1 LRFTQDFIEKVRE
14 ANNIAEIIGQHTE
27 LKGTGH
33 RLMGRCPFPDHSDK
47 SPSFSVGEDN
57 QLYYCY
63 GCKKGGNLYTFL
75 ETFNGMSFPEAVEFL
90 ARRANIALPETDEG
104 GNKRTGLSHDQKDL
118 YLKINRLAAVHYHH
132 NLKSM
137 TEEHASQKYLV
148 KRGLNA
154 EIVEKFRLGLSTD
167 DWSGLG
173 KLFESKGVPLSAGE
187 ALGLLKP
194 KKNPPKS
201 GPKSDQYFDLF
212 RERLMFPIFS
222 PTGDVI
228 GFGGRTLTDQL
239 PKYVNSSD
247 SPVFNKSRV
256 LYGLHET
263 GKFIRAQDEA
273 IVVEG
278 YMDAISL
285 YAAGIKNVVA
295 ILGTAFTPEHAKLLK
310 RYTLNVKMLLD
321 GDEAGINAADRS
333 LPVLLEAGLM
343 PKGFILPEKMD
354 PDDFVRANGAEA
366 LKMEISRA
374 PELFNLL
381 LTQRW
386 MKLYHGSA
394 SEKVQIVDEAA
405 NAMKN
410 MASKQLQEL
419 YVLELSRQLDVDMG
433 WVRRALAQSIQALAP
448 KTLNT
453 GGNQPN
459 SGGGGGGGFQQGGSF
474 PQGGPSRPGQMNAGP
489 SRPGA
494 GGQPSNNR
502 GASGPAQGHGSANS
516 VTGSA
521 AQGSPQANR
530 ASDARSEAPNGET
543 SGQTEDLTEARPER
557 VSLKG
562 APKDEVFVM
571 SLLLYRESLTKEL
584 VDSGGAEELAQIIT
598 HPGVREVLKRGFAT
612 YRAKPDNFSSIA
624 ANLAVEVDQPAAL
637 SMALPML
644 PNEAPEGSER
654 KLLHDYLQA
663 LRKRF
668 QKNQGRVLAQ
678 ALKDRPDLATL
689 EKVQA
694 LQRDRLRPESD
705 EE

>member
-1 LRFTQDFIEKVRE
+1 MRFTQDFIEKVRD

-47 SPSFSVGEDN
+47 SPSFSVTEDN
-57 QLYYCY
+57 QLFYCY
-63 GCKKGGNLYTFL
+63 GCKKGGNLYNFL
-75 ETFNGMSFPEAVEFL
+75 ELYNGMSFPEAVEFL
-90 ARRANIALPETDEG
+90 ARRANIPLPEREEG
-104 GNKRTGLSHDQKDL
+104 GQRRPGLSHDQKDL

-137 TEEHASQKYLV
+137 TEDHASQKYLV

-167 DWSGLG
+167 EWSGLG
-173 KLFESKGVPLSAGE
+173 KLFESKGVPLQAGE

-194 KKNPPKS
+194 KKNPPKT

-310 RYTLNVKMLLD
+310 RYTHNVKMLLD

-354 PDDFVRANGAEA
+354 PDDFVRTNGAEA
-366 LKMEISRA
+366 LKQEISRA

-381 LTQRW
+381 LSQRW
-386 MKLYHGSA
+386 MKIYHGSA
-394 SEKVQIVDEAA
+394 SEKVQIVEEAA

-410 MASKQLQEL
+410 MASQQLKEL
-419 YVLELSRQLDVDMG
+419 YIMELSNQLDVDLG
-433 WVRRALAQSIQALAP
+433 WVRRSLAQSIQALAP
-448 KTLNT
+448 RVQPQGASAAPGAAQAV
-453 GGNQPN
+453 GGPR
-459 SGGGGGGGFQQGGSF
+459 
-474 PQGGPSRPGQMNAGP
+474 PGGPSAGP
-489 SRPGA
+489 SRPDGA
-494 GGQPSNNR
+494 RAPVASVTPQPSAAGQ
-502 GASGPAQGHGSANS
+502 GATSA
-516 VTGSA
+516 
-521 AQGSPQANR
+521 PDQALSR
-530 ASDARSEAPNGET
+530 ALVEET
-543 SGQTEDLTEARPER
+543 QLTEPQPVR
-557 VSLKG
+557 VTLKG

-571 SLLLYRESLTKEL
+571 SLLLYREPLLREL
-584 VDSGGAEELAQIIT
+584 VENGGADELAQIIG
-598 HPGVREVLKRGFAT
+598 HPGVKEILKRGIER
-612 YRAKPDNFSSIA
+612 YRAKPEGFSSIA
-624 ANLAVEVDQPAAL
+624 ANLAAEVDAPAAL
-637 SMALPML
+637 SYALPMIPL
-644 PNEAPEGSER
+644 EAPEGSDR
-654 KLLHDYLQA
+654 KLLQDYLQA
-663 LRKRF
+663 LRKRY
-668 QKNQGRVLAQ
+668 QRNQTRVLAQ
-678 ALKDRPDLATL
+678 SLKDKVDLATL

-694 LQRDRLRPESD
+694 LQRDRLRTRKED
-705 EE
+705 E